1 MQVSEECSNS
11 CSEEFLTILDSDDT
25 KFEVKI
31 GEAVLMCSGKKPALN
46 QQIYHVIK
54 FCLFLF

>member
-11 CSEEFLTILDSDDT
+11 CSEEFLTILDSDAT

-31 GEAVLMCSGKKPALN
+31 GEAVLMCSGKKTALN